1 MVNDGVSPLGNI
13 ASEEKSQLKML
24 KRGVLEG
31 DAEGCLLCQ
40 MPTTVQPQPCP
51 LPEGMKVILRGF
63 CFLLMN
69 I

>member
-13 ASEEKSQLKML
+13 ASEEKCQWKML

-40 MPTTVQPQPCP
+40 MPTTMQPQPCP
-51 LPEGMKVILRGF
+51 LPE
-63 CFLLMN
+63 
-69 I
+69 